1 MEVAGWSNPPRCRR
15 ADPQGAFRPDP
26 VFQGQLRDKILMSTF
41 PVRRAALLLLLLLLG
56 PVGNAGAQAP
66 PAKAPAPATTP
77 PPAPATTPAPAPLVT
92 PQSLTVMVV
101 DVQAL
106 LQNSKAAKMVRG
118 QIEQKRNEYTKEISR
133 EEEAL
138 RTERDALQRQQASM
152 SPETLNKKGREFQQ
166 KVNDLD
172 RDVQSKRAALEKS
185 NNEALTRIQQT
196 MLKII
201 ADLARQRRANLV
213 LQRTDLVLFDQ
224 SFDVTDEVMQ
234 KLDEELPVLTVNF
247 AAPEPVPAASA
258 APAEPAPPT
267 PTAKAATG
275 RARKK

>member
-1 MEVAGWSNPPRCRR
+1 MAN
-15 ADPQGAFRPDP
+15 FH
-26 VFQGQLRDKILMSTF
+26 F
-41 PVRRAALLLLLLLLG
+41 RRAALLLSFVLG
-56 PVGNAGAQAP
+56 FVGSAAAQAP
-66 PAKAPAPATTP
+66 PAKAP
-77 PPAPATTPAPAPLVT
+77 PPAKTPAPAPAPTAPPPAPLPT
-92 PQSLTVMVV
+92 AQNLSVMVV
-101 DVQAL
+101 DVQGL

-152 SPETLNKKGREFQQ
+152 SADALNKKGREFQQ
-166 KVNDLD
+166 KVNNLD

-185 NNEALTRIQQT
+185 NNEALTRIQQS

-201 ADLARQRRANLV
+201 ADIARQRRANLV

-247 AAPEPVPAASA
+247 ATPEPAPAAEA
-258 APAEPAPPT
+258 APAEAAPVPA
-267 PTAKAATG
+267 PTAKAAV
-275 RARKK
+275 AKAKKK